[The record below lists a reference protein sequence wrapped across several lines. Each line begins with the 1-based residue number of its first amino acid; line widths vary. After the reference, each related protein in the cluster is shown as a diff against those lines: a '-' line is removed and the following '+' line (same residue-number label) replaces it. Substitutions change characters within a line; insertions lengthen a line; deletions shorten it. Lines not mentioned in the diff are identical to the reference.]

1 MSSSTGIVEFRKKG
15 FVLDLKLLFTIM
27 ECFSGRF
34 PPKFFTMKLVCFI
47 DFLGSSYLVLFIF
60 FLLHDFD
67 MILIFV
73 CFNKLYS

>member
-1 MSSSTGIVEFRKKG
+1 MSSSTGIVESREKS
-15 FVLDLKLLFTIM
+15 FVLDLKLLFTIVNY
-27 ECFSGRF
+27 FSGRF
-34 PPKFFTMKLVCFI
+34 PPRFFTMKLVGFI
-47 DFLGSSYLVLFIF
+47 GFPESSYLVLFI